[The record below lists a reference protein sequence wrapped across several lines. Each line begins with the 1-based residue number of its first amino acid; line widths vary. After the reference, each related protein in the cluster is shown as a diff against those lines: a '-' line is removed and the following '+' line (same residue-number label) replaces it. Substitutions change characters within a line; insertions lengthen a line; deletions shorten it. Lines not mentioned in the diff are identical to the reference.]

1 MMEKE
6 ISKVCIK
13 CHADKPIKEFYAK
26 NKTGWS
32 KYCTA
37 CRKKRQQKVEK
48 QRIRKYHEI
57 QSKAVEEI
65 NALKE
70 KRLAGKIKQLQK
82 EFNRFTLI
90 NRNRLQVLLRKCE
103 SRTELVERTN
113 KAIASR
119 RLAQERAQAL
129 LDYQIT
135 VVTAGLRPQHI
146 SLLWRDRYGT
156 NTRGES
162 QSLD

>member
-1 MMEKE
+1 MEKE
-6 ISKVCIK
+6 ISRACIK
-13 CHADKPIKEFYAK
+13 CHTDKPIKEYYAK

-32 KYCTA
+32 KYCTS

-57 QSKAVEEI
+57 QTKAVEEI
-65 NALKE
+65 TELKE
-70 KRLAGKIKQLQK
+70 KRLNAKIKQLQK

-90 NRNRLQVLLRKCE
+90 NRNRLQVLLRRCE
-103 SRTELVERTN
+103 GRAELAERTT
-113 KAIASR
+113 KAIISR
-119 RLAQERAQAL
+119 KLAQERAEAL
-129 LDYQIT
+129 LDYQVT

-156 NTRGES
+156 DPRGES

>member
-1 MMEKE
+1 MT
-6 ISKVCIK
+6 KVCIK
-13 CHADKPIKEFYAK
+13 CNAEKPINEFYAN

-32 KYCTA
+32 KYCTP

-48 QRIRKYHEI
+48 RRIRKYHEI
-57 QSKAVEEI
+57 QTKAVEEI
-65 NALKE
+65 AKLKE
-70 KRLAGKIKQLQK
+70 SRLSAKIKQLQK

-90 NRNRLQVLLRKCE
+90 NRNRLQVILRKCE
-103 SRTELVERTN
+103 GRTDVTERTK
-113 KAIASR
+113 KAITSR
-119 RLAQERAQAL
+119 RVAQEQAEAL

-156 NTRGES
+156 NTGGES
-162 QSLD
+162 QSLDQETT

>member
-1 MMEKE
+1 MEKE
-6 ISKVCIK
+6 ISRTCIK
-13 CHADKPIKEFYAK
+13 CHTDKPINEYYAK

-32 KYCTA
+32 KYCTI

-48 QRIRKYHEI
+48 QRLRKQHEI
-57 QSKAVEEI
+57 ESRAAEELT
-65 NALKE
+65 ALKE
-70 KRLAGKIKQLQK
+70 KRLLGKIKQLQK

-103 SRTELVERTN
+103 SRAELAERTN

-119 RLAQERAQAL
+119 RLAQERAEAL

-156 NTRGES
+156 NPRGES